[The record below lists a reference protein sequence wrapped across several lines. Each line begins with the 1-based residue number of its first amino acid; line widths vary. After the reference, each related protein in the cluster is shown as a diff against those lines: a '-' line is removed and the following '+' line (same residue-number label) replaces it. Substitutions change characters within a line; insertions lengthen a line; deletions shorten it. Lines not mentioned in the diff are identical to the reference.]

1 MGFDKAKAI
10 RAAEKYLAQG
20 KIHAA
25 IQEYQR
31 ICEADPSDFTALNTV
46 GDLYARSDM
55 RAEAVA
61 CYRRVAE
68 HYREQGFTLKA
79 VAMYKKLTRFGAE
92 DHETALALARLYEQQ
107 GLMAEAR
114 AQYVAAADVLARTG
128 DAREALEVLR
138 RIADLDPTNT
148 QVRLRLAASYAAAGL
163 PDLAAEAYTLAGERL
178 ASRREFEQALDAFTK
193 ALALRPAAHPALAGL
208 LSAHTELGTSDE
220 AAEVLEQLAAERPG
234 DLEVRAMLV
243 RAYVEAENAIR
254 AEDAARELVAR
265 DPSSFTLYFEVI
277 RLYLRQDNVAE
288 GVRLLSYVCDPAL
301 SGRQESVLVE
311 LLQEAVT
318 RDPEQLEAHRLLAR
332 AYTALHDDTRLR
344 SALERLADAADSAGD
359 REEERRALTRLAR
372 LAPDEPSY
380 PARLE
385 ELGGPLFEEGEE
397 AARADEMPTF
407 ESFVLNGERGGA
419 SSEPARFAAESAE
432 FAAPPP
438 EFTPGP
444 AEFAPEPEA
453 AQFEWNS
460 VAEPPRVD
468 ASASFADLNDLTDNG
483 SGYDSAAA
491 QQPAHEQ
498 PPQSGF
504 REFDFD
510 MHAAAPGGERAQ
522 QQDGADVGRMLRQEL
537 ESIDFYIEKG
547 YADLARETLD
557 MLERQYGPH
566 AEIEACRLRLGGAP
580 SASASA
586 PASSASQAEE
596 IAAAFVFGAAETD
609 APPAPTQ
616 FERHGQPQTTD
627 APRLQ
632 QPDAPRE
639 QPAVMQEQPAAA
651 REQQPTPAAASGQQ
665 PSPASREATAGI
677 DPGLAEIF
685 DEFREA
691 VEDSDDDASGD
702 FDTRYQMGLA
712 YREMGLLDQAVEE
725 FQAAAGQV
733 APGDGTPRYL
743 HCCNMLGHCFMEKGM
758 PRPAALW
765 FKRGLAVPGHTEDEY
780 QAMRYDL
787 GTAYEQLGETD
798 RAIEIL
804 SEVYAIDVS
813 YRGVAERLRELQ
825 KVSK

>member
-20 KIHAA
+20 KIHSA

-31 ICEADPSDFTALNTV
+31 ITEADPSDFNALNTV
-46 GDLYARSDM
+46 GDLYARLDM
-55 RAEAVA
+55 KAEAVA

-107 GLMAEAR
+107 GLMVEAR
-114 AQYVAAADVLARTG
+114 AQYIAAADMLARNG

-148 QVRLRLAASYAAAGL
+148 PVRLRLAESYAAAGL

-178 ASRREFEQALDAFTK
+178 AARREFEQALEAFTK
-193 ALALRPAAHPALAGL
+193 ALALLPASHPALAGL
-208 LSAHTELGTSDE
+208 LSAHTELGTADE
-220 AAEVLEQLAAERPG
+220 AAEILEQVAVERPA

-265 DPSSFTLYFEVI
+265 DHSSFTLYFEVI

-288 GVRLLSYVCDPAL
+288 AVRLLGHVCDPAL
-301 SGRQESVLVE
+301 SGRQESALTE

-344 SALERLADAADSAGD
+344 SALERLADSADSAGD
-359 REEERRALTRLAR
+359 ADEQRRALTRLAR

-380 PARLE
+380 RTRLE
-385 ELGGPLFEEGEE
+385 ELGGPLFDEGED
-397 AARADEMPTF
+397 AAGAEEVPTF
-407 ESFVLNGERGGA
+407 ESFVLGGERGGA
-419 SSEPARFAAESAE
+419 AAEPSEFADAPAE
-432 FAAPPP
+432 FEAAS
-438 EFTPGP
+438 
-444 AEFAPEPEA
+444 AEFAPESEP
-453 AQFEWNS
+453 AQFEWNA

-468 ASASFADLNDLTDNG
+468 SSASFADLNDLTDNG
-483 SGYDSAAA
+483 AGSYDPDGS
-491 QQPAHEQ
+491 QQSQGP

-504 REFDFD
+504 QEFDFSA
-510 MHAAAPGGERAQ
+510 HAAGSTRAGRP
-522 QQDGADVGRMLRQEL
+522 DGTDIGPVIRQEL

-566 AEIEACRLRLGGAP
+566 AEIDACRLRLGGGAAP
-580 SASASA
+580 SSPPPAQDASD
-586 PASSASQAEE
+586 
-596 IAAAFVFGAAETD
+596 AFAFGSTEAD
-609 APPAPTQ
+609 APPAPKH
-616 FERHGQPQTTD
+616 FESQPRTAD
-627 APRLQ
+627 APRQ
-632 QPDAPRE
+632 SQPDATRE
-639 QPAVMQEQPAAA
+639 QTAATREQTAVA
-651 REQQPTPAAASGQQ
+651 REQQSTDAREQQQAASNLQQHAASNVQQQ
-665 PSPASREATAGI
+665 PAASREATAGI

-691 VEDSDDDASGD
+691 VEESDEDVAGGD

-725 FQAAAGQV
+725 FQAAAGLV

-758 PRPAALW
+758 PRPATLW
-765 FKRGLAVPGHTEDEY
+765 FKRGLAAPGHTEDEY

-787 GTAYEQLGETD
+787 GTAYERLGDTD

-825 KVSK
+825 KASK

>member
-31 ICEADPSDFTALNTV
+31 ITEADPSDFSALNTV
-46 GDLYARSDM
+46 GELYARLDM
-55 RAEAVA
+55 KSEAVA

-79 VAMYKKLTRFGAE
+79 VAMYKKLTRFGAD
-92 DHETALALARLYEQQ
+92 DHETALSLARLYEQQ

-114 AQYVAAADVLARTG
+114 AQYVAAADALARRG

-138 RIADLDPTNT
+138 RIADLDPSNT
-148 QVRLRLAASYAAAGL
+148 QVRLRLAESYAAAGL
-163 PDLAAEAYTLAGERL
+163 PDFAAEAYTLAGERL

-193 ALALRPAAHPALAGL
+193 ALALLPASHPALAGL
-208 LSAHTELGTSDE
+208 LAAHTALGTADE
-220 AAEVLEQLAAERPG
+220 AAEVLEHLTVERPG

-254 AEDAARELVAR
+254 AEDAARELVSR

-277 RLYLRQDNVAE
+277 RLYLRQDNIAE
-288 GVRLLSYVCDPAL
+288 ATRLLAHVADPAL
-301 SGRQESVLVE
+301 SGRQESALTE
-311 LLQEAVT
+311 LLQETVT

-332 AYTALHDDTRLR
+332 AYASLHDNARLR

-359 REEERRALTRLAR
+359 RDEERRALTRLAR
-372 LAPDEPSY
+372 LAPEEPSY
-380 PARLE
+380 RARLE

-397 AARADEMPTF
+397 DAREEELPTF
-407 ESFVLNGERGGA
+407 ESFVLNNDRGEREA
-419 SSEPARFAAESAE
+419 EPAQFASEPARFASE
-432 FAAPPP
+432 
-438 EFTPGP
+438 P
-444 AEFAPEPEA
+444 AEFASEPPEFAPGAEA
-453 AQFEWNS
+453 ASFEWNS
-460 VAEPPRVD
+460 VNEPPRVD

-483 SGYDSAAA
+483 AGSFDPSGP
-491 QQPAHEQ
+491 QPPQEP

-504 REFDFD
+504 QEFDFGAHA
-510 MHAAAPGGERAQ
+510 HAANGSR
-522 QQDGADVGRMLRQEL
+522 DGTDIGPLIRREL

-547 YADLARETLD
+547 YADLASETLD
-557 MLERQYGPH
+557 MLERQYGAH
-566 AEIEACRLRLGGAP
+566 AEIDACRRRLGIGSP
-580 SASASA
+580 SST
-586 PASSASQAEE
+586 P
-596 IAAAFVFGAAETD
+596 
-609 APPAPTQ
+609 APPAPDAPDDFAFAAAEPQAATAQ
-616 FERHGQPQTTD
+616 AHFERQPQPDTHSQAAD
-627 APRLQ
+627 APPLR
-632 QPDAPRE
+632 QPDATRE
-639 QPAVMQEQPAAA
+639 QPAAEAP
-651 REQQPTPAAASGQQ
+651 EQQPPIASGPRQ
-665 PSPASREATAGI
+665 SPAPREAAGL

-691 VEDSDDDASGD
+691 VEESDEDSAGGD

-725 FQAAAGQV
+725 FQAAANLV

-758 PRPAALW
+758 SRPAALW
-765 FKRGLAVPGHTEDEY
+765 FKRGLAAPGHTEDEY